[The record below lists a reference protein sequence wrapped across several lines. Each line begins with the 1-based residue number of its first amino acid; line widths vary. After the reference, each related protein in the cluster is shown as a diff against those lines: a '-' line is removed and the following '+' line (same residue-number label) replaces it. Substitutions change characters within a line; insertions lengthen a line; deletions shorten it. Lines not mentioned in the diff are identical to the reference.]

1 MLCFE
6 NQMKVVLR
14 MSKINKS
21 QFAILGWLSKGG
33 MSGYDLKQKFAKV
46 SPFHWSESNAQI
58 YPILKKLEQEGL
70 VSSRLDAASGGRN
83 RRIYVITSEGL
94 EKLET
99 WLKQP
104 VEPAQYREEILLK
117 LTMAEHAGKELT
129 LHHLEEYYSQVLQQL
144 KALDSIADYIQK
156 AHAGR
161 EDQKYLEAT
170 YQFAKLNLEAKKNW
184 CQDTLKLLRQA

>member
-1 MLCFE
+1 
-6 NQMKVVLR
+6 

-21 QFAILGWLSKGG
+21 QYAILGWLSKGG

-70 VSSRLDAASGGRN
+70 VSSRLDAASGARN

-99 WLKQP
+99 WLAQP
-104 VEPAQYREEILLK
+104 IEPAQYREEILLK
-117 LTMAEHAGKELT
+117 LTMAEHAGKDLT
-129 LHHLEEYYSQVLQQL
+129 LHHVQEYYAQILQQL
-144 KALDSIADYIQK
+144 KTLDSISEYIK
-156 AHAGR
+156 KEHAGKD
-161 EDQKYLEAT
+161 DQKYLEAT
-170 YQFAKLNLEAKKNW
+170 YQFAKLNLEAKQQW
-184 CQDTLKLLRQA
+184 CQETLKLLQ